1 MSTESENNKRIAKN
15 TIYLYMRMILVM
27 CVSFYTSR
35 VVLKTLGV
43 SDYGVYSVMGGIIG
57 MLGYVNTLMSGAT
70 SRFLTIDLGKGNMA
84 EVKRTFSMSNT
95 LCLVSAVIFM
105 LLGET
110 VGLWF
115 MNTQLNIDHERMYAA
130 NWVYQS
136 ALLSAAVTVLQSPFT
151 AAVIAHEKMSVYAY
165 MSIFDVAMKLIIVF
179 ALLWFDF
186 DKLILY
192 GILLLAVN
200 VLNALIY
207 RVYCQKNFQES
218 NVSLYFSKEKF
229 KEMFSYSGWNMII
242 AFANLLNNYGLN
254 ILLNIFYGTVVNAA
268 RGLALQVNMITN
280 QLYTNFQTASR
291 PQVLKYYAQGN
302 IQEMSTLIRNTS
314 KFSAYLLLCL
324 IIPVCFNIDGLLAIW
339 LEEVPEYTS
348 WFVRL
353 IMLSSLCSAIDF
365 PVGMGIQA
373 VGKMKL
379 PNLTVSLLY
388 LCVFPIGYFAMKLG
402 AGPIISY
409 AIYLAIA
416 PVILLADLLILR
428 KYTGFSIRIFVA
440 STLAPLAFVSAV
452 SILLPIVLAIVHSS
466 IEVIPTITKSVIDG
480 IYVCIIVFFM
490 GLPKNMRLLIKN
502 RIRRK
507 NDKTCYYNTCV

>member
-1 MSTESENNKRIAKN
+1 MMESDNNKRIAKN
-15 TIYLYMRMILVM
+15 TIYLYMRMILVIG
-27 CVSFYTSR
+27 VSFYTSR
-35 VVLKTLGV
+35 IVLKTLGV

-70 SRFLTIDLGKGNMA
+70 SRFLTIDLGKGDMT
-84 EVKRTFSMSNT
+84 ELKRTFSMSNT
-95 LCLVSAVIFM
+95 LCLASAVIFM
-105 LLGET
+105 LMGET
-110 VGLWF
+110 IGLWF
-115 MNTQLNIDHERMYAA
+115 MNTQLNIDTERMNAA
-130 NWVYQS
+130 NWVYQC
-136 ALLSAAVTVLQSPFT
+136 ALLSAVVTVLQSPFT

-165 MSIFDVAMKLIIVF
+165 MSIFDVTMKLLIVF
-179 ALLWFDF
+179 ALLWFNF

-192 GILLLAVN
+192 GILLLSVN

-207 RVYCQKNFQES
+207 RVYCKKNFQES
-218 NVSLYFSKEKF
+218 NISFYFNKEKF

-242 AFANLLNNYGLN
+242 AFANMLNNYGLN
-254 ILLNIFYGTVVNAA
+254 ILLNIFFGTVVNAA

-291 PQVLKYYAQGN
+291 PQILKYYAQRN

-324 IIPVCFNIDGLLAIW
+324 IIPVCFNIDGLLSIW

-353 IMLSSLCSAIDF
+353 IMISSLCSAIDF

-388 LCVFPIGYFAMKLG
+388 LSVFPIGYLAMKLG
-402 AGPIISY
+402 AGPVVSY
-409 AIYLAIA
+409 AVYLAVA
-416 PVILLADLLILR
+416 PVILLVDLLILR
-428 KYTGFSIRIFVA
+428 KYTCFSIRTFVT
-440 STLAPLAFVSAV
+440 SSLSPIVFVSVV
-452 SILLPIVLAIVHSS
+452 SILLPILLSIVYSS
-466 IEVIPTITKSVIDG
+466 NEVIPTLIKSIIDG
-480 IYVCIIVFFM
+480 IYVCAIIFVI
-490 GLPKNMRLLIKN
+490 GLPKSMRQLIINK
-502 RIRRK
+502 ILRK
-507 NDKTCYYNTCV
+507 K

>member
-1 MSTESENNKRIAKN
+1 MESDNNKRIAKN
-15 TIYLYMRMILVM
+15 TIYLYMRMILVIG
-27 CVSFYTSR
+27 VSFYTSR
-35 VVLKTLGV
+35 IVLKTLGV

-70 SRFLTIDLGKGNMA
+70 SRFLTIDLGKGDMT
-84 EVKRTFSMSNT
+84 ELKRTFSMSNT
-95 LCLVSAVIFM
+95 LCLASAVIFM
-105 LLGET
+105 LMGET
-110 VGLWF
+110 IGLWF
-115 MNTQLNIDHERMYAA
+115 MNTQLNIDTERMNAA
-130 NWVYQS
+130 NWVYQC
-136 ALLSAAVTVLQSPFT
+136 ALLSAVVTVLQSPFT

-165 MSIFDVAMKLIIVF
+165 MSIFDVTMKLLIVF
-179 ALLWFDF
+179 ALLWFNF

-192 GILLLAVN
+192 GILLLSVN

-207 RVYCQKNFQES
+207 RVYCKKNFQES
-218 NVSLYFSKEKF
+218 NISFYFNKEKF

-242 AFANLLNNYGLN
+242 AFANMLNNYGLN
-254 ILLNIFYGTVVNAA
+254 ILLNIFFGTVVNAA

-291 PQVLKYYAQGN
+291 PQILKYYAQRN

-324 IIPVCFNIDGLLAIW
+324 IIPVCFNIDGLLSIW

-353 IMLSSLCSAIDF
+353 IMISSLCSAIDF

-388 LCVFPIGYFAMKLG
+388 LSVFPIGYLAMKLG
-402 AGPIISY
+402 AGPVVSY
-409 AIYLAIA
+409 AVYLAVA
-416 PVILLADLLILR
+416 PVILLVDLLILR
-428 KYTGFSIRIFVA
+428 KYTCFSIRTFVT
-440 STLAPLAFVSAV
+440 SSLSPIVFVSVV
-452 SILLPIVLAIVHSS
+452 SILLPILLSIVYSS
-466 IEVIPTITKSVIDG
+466 NEVIPTLIKSIIDG
-480 IYVCIIVFFM
+480 IYVCAIIFVI
-490 GLPKNMRLLIKN
+490 GLPKSMRQLIINK
-502 RIRRK
+502 ILRK
-507 NDKTCYYNTCV
+507 K

>member
-1 MSTESENNKRIAKN
+1 MMMESDNNKRIAKN
-15 TIYLYMRMILVM
+15 TIYLYMRMILVIG
-27 CVSFYTSR
+27 VSFYTSR
-35 VVLKTLGV
+35 IVLKTLGV

-70 SRFLTIDLGKGNMA
+70 SRFLTIDLGKGDMT
-84 EVKRTFSMSNT
+84 ELKRTFSMSNT
-95 LCLVSAVIFM
+95 LCLASAVIFM
-105 LLGET
+105 LMGET
-110 VGLWF
+110 IGLWF
-115 MNTQLNIDHERMYAA
+115 MNTQLNIDTERMYAA
-130 NWVYQS
+130 NWVYQC
-136 ALLSAAVTVLQSPFT
+136 ALLSAVVTVLQSPFT

-165 MSIFDVAMKLIIVF
+165 MSIFDVTMKLLIVF
-179 ALLWFDF
+179 ALLWFNF

-192 GILLLAVN
+192 GILLLSVN

-207 RVYCQKNFQES
+207 RVYCKKNFQES
-218 NVSLYFSKEKF
+218 NILFYFNKEKF

-242 AFANLLNNYGLN
+242 AFANMLNNYGLN
-254 ILLNIFYGTVVNAA
+254 ILLNIFFGTVVNAA

-291 PQVLKYYAQGN
+291 PQILKYYAQRN

-324 IIPVCFNIDGLLAIW
+324 IIPVCFNIDGLLSIW

-353 IMLSSLCSAIDF
+353 IMISSLCSAIDF

-388 LCVFPIGYFAMKLG
+388 LSVFPIGYLAMKLG
-402 AGPIISY
+402 AGPVVSY
-409 AIYLAIA
+409 AVYLAVA
-416 PVILLADLLILR
+416 PVILLVDLLILR
-428 KYTGFSIRIFVA
+428 KYTCFSIRTFVT
-440 STLAPLAFVSAV
+440 SSLSPIVFVSVV
-452 SILLPIVLAIVHSS
+452 SILLPILLSIVYSS
-466 IEVIPTITKSVIDG
+466 NEVIPTLIKSIIDG
-480 IYVCIIVFFM
+480 IYVCAIIFVI
-490 GLPKNMRLLIKN
+490 GLPKSMRQLIINK
-502 RIRRK
+502 ILRK
-507 NDKTCYYNTCV
+507 K